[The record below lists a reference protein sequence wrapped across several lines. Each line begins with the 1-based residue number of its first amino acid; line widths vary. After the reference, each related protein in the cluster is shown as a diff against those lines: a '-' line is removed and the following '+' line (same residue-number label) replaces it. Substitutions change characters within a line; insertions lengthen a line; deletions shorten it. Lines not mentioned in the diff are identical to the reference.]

1 MLAATQLPIEL
12 HGQEIL
18 LDAYACQGD
27 CESEQ
32 LLVLVHRDSSQG
44 GDTIPL
50 VCVRSG
56 CVTGDIFHSL
66 RCNCYRQLQSS
77 LGEICA
83 APLGALVY
91 LPYYEGRG
99 VGLYKKLQAYALQD
113 HRVDTVDANIEIGTL
128 GDARDYSLTAKA
140 LIELGMKKIRLLSNS
155 PTKEKALADFGIS
168 IDKRVPF
175 VLKPQFTQ
183 YALP

>member
-32 LLVLVHRDSSQG
+32 LLVLVHRDSSRAD
-44 GDTIPL
+44 DTIPL

-66 RCNCYRQLQSS
+66 
-77 LGEICA
+77 GI
-83 APLGALVY
+83 
-91 LPYYEGRG
+91 
-99 VGLYKKLQAYALQD
+99 
-113 HRVDTVDANIEIGTL
+113 
-128 GDARDYSLTAKA
+128 
-140 LIELGMKKIRLLSNS
+140 IR
-155 PTKEKALADFGIS
+155 
-168 IDKRVPF
+168 
-175 VLKPQFTQ
+175 
-183 YALP
+183 